1 MAYSLWLSKGSPNF
15 LIHTRRKISKPRK
28 CNLQS
33 YYLLVK
39 FSTKRKF
46 IDSIIITLGFFFL
59 ICLFSISGD
68 IRNVSATSLH
78 PQVNQTIYQQANEYI
93 HFFQIAESNDIEQLS
108 ETNNFKNIIEHQIEF
123 IQDIREVYGKSSLS
137 RFFIILFMTLGPIK
151 IIPVFV
157 LLTKNA
163 NNEIKNKLA
172 IRSFALSTSVILF
185 VALASQNILDKYNI
199 SLSSLIGAAGIILFL
214 ISIKMLLA
222 QYDNRNNNPI
232 PIPENPLTALISPLT
247 FPTILTPQGIALVM
261 IAMTIAH
268 KLDNNVENILGLILI
283 VMLLNLICMLYAK
296 QILNILRPTFLQ
308 VMGLMLTIIQLAL
321 AISFIFAAINL
332 QILTIYYILEQS

>member
-1 MAYSLWLSKGSPNF
+1 MAQKFEQIVRYDIFHAIIIFP
-15 LIHTRRKISKPRK
+15 RAARKLHS
-28 CNLQS
+28 N
-33 YYLLVK
+33 YLLVQLSK
-39 FSTKRKF
+39 EKKF
-46 IDSIIITLGFFFL
+46 IASIIITLVFFLL
-59 ICLFSISGD
+59 ICLMSISGD
-68 IRNVSATSLH
+68 IRNASADSFYTQLNHNSC
-78 PQVNQTIYQQANEYI
+78 QQANECI
-93 HFFQIAESNDIEQLS
+93 PFLQIAETNDLDSINRK
-108 ETNNFKNIIEHQIEF
+108 TDFKNIIEHQIEF

-157 LLTKNA
+157 RLTQNA
-163 NNEIKNKLA
+163 TNKIKNKLA
-172 IRSFALSTSVILF
+172 IRSFALSTSVIFF
-185 VALASQNILDKYNI
+185 VALTSQNILDKYNI
-199 SLSSLIGAAGIILFL
+199 SLSSLIAAAGIILFL

-268 KLDNNVENILGLILI
+268 KLDNNVEHILGLILI

-296 QILNILRPTFLQ
+296 QILNVLRPTFLQ

-332 QILTIYYILEQS
+332 QILTIYYILEQ

>member
-1 MAYSLWLSKGSPNF
+1 M
-15 LIHTRRKISKPRK
+15 KI
-28 CNLQS
+28 
-33 YYLLVK
+33 
-39 FSTKRKF
+39 STKRKF
-46 IDSIIITLGFFFL
+46 INYIIITLVFSL
-59 ICLFSISGD
+59 SICLVSILGD
-68 IRNVSATSLH
+68 IRRVSANSFY
-78 PQVNQTIYQQANEYI
+78 PQLNQTICQQAHECI
-93 HFFQIAESNDIEQLS
+93 HLLPIAENNNLDNLNK
-108 ETNNFKNIIEHQIEF
+108 TNNFKNIIEHQIEF
-123 IQDIREVYGKSSLS
+123 IQDIRDVYGKSSLS

-157 LLTKNA
+157 RLTQNTSNK
-163 NNEIKNKLA
+163 IKNQLA